1 MSFSDMM
8 QLAQTV
14 LIALAGG
21 LALLQLRHSQQSRD
35 REAAL
40 QLLRSFQTPE
50 FARGMQLVFEMP
62 DGLDKAALEAY
73 VGDRMG
79 ELYTVLTTLESIGI
93 LLHRRELSIDMVDDF
108 FSGVIVLA
116 GRRCARYFEEVR
128 RETGRQTIGEWV
140 QWLAEQFIAR
150 EGQRAVVPAHIA
162 YRDWRP
168 PRR

>member
-1 MSFSDMM
+1 MSFSDLM

-21 LALLQLRHSQQSRD
+21 LALLQLRQSEKSRD
-35 REAAL
+35 RDAAL

-50 FARGMQLVFEMP
+50 FARGMQLIFEMP
-62 DGLDKAALEAY
+62 EGLDKAALEAY
-73 VGDRMG
+73 AGNRMG
-79 ELYTVLTTLESIGI
+79 EFYTVLTTLESIGI
-93 LLHRRELSIDMVDDF
+93 LLHRRELNIDMVDDF

-116 GRRCARYFEEVR
+116 GRRSARYFEQIR
-128 RETGRQTIGEWV
+128 RETGRETIGEWV
-140 QWLAEQFIAR
+140 QWLAEQFVAR

-162 YRDWRP
+162 YRDWQP